1 MDHKIDRKEKYAVI
15 TLMEAQFDEEISA
28 EFEETAR
35 GLLREDYNNLIVVMD
50 QTQSIDN
57 SGIMTLRKLVRL
69 CTTKLGILVAAT
81 ENDDFAELLEDS
93 SIADLLVLPTLEE
106 AVDAVFMHDLEN
118 EFGAGDDDDD
128 YDDDDYQGISEFKE
142 P

>member
-1 MDHKIDRKEKYAVI
+1 MDHKIERKEKYAVI
-15 TLMEAQFDEEISA
+15 TLLESQFDEEVA
-28 EFEETAR
+28 GEFEDVAR
-35 GLLREDYNNLIVVMD
+35 ELLREDYSNLIVVMN
-50 QTQSIDN
+50 QTQGIDQ
-57 SGIMTLRKLVRL
+57 SGVMTLRKLVRL

-81 ENDDFAELLEDS
+81 ENDDFIELLEDS

-106 AVDAVFMHDLEN
+106 AIDAVFMHDLEN

-128 YDDDDYQGISEFKE
+128 YDADDYQGISELKE

>member
-15 TLMEAQFDEEISA
+15 ILAEAQFDEAISGS
-28 EFEETAR
+28 FEETAR
-35 GLLREDYNNLIVVMD
+35 QLLSEDYSNLIVVMN
-50 QTQSIDN
+50 QTQGIDQ
-57 SGIMTLRKLVRL
+57 SGVMTLRKMVYL
-69 CTTKLGILVAAT
+69 CTSKLGILVVTT

-106 AVDAVFMHDLEN
+106 AIDAVFMHDLEN
-118 EFGAGDDDDD
+118 EFGAGDDD
-128 YDDDDYQGISEFKE
+128 YDDDDYQGISELKE